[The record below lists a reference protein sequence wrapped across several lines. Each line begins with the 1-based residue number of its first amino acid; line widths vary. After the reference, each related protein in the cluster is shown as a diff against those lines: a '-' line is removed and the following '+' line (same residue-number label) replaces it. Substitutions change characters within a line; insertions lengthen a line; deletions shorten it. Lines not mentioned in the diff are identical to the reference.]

1 MYNFVLNYDGAAL
14 KICQFITSKCVKHIR
29 FKIKIPSPAKAVNFG
44 SKRGR
49 LLRYTCKILASFTK
63 EAHKKAGASAP
74 ASNQF
79 KKHED
84 LKGWG
89 I

>member
-14 KICQFITSKCVKHIR
+14 KICQFIISKCVKHIR

-49 LLRYTCKILASFTK
+49 LLRYICKISASFAK
-63 EAHKKAGASAP
+63 EAHKKSGSFCTRFQ
-74 ASNQF
+74 S
-79 KKHED
+79 
-84 LKGWG
+84 

>member
-29 FKIKIPSPAKAVNFG
+29 FKIKIPSPAKAVNFW
-44 SKRGR
+44 
-49 LLRYTCKILASFTK
+49 
-63 EAHKKAGASAP
+63 ASAD
-74 ASNQF
+74 ASCDIYAKYRLRSQ
-79 KKHED
+79 KKRELPHPLPIN
-84 LKGWG
+84 LKNTK

>member
-29 FKIKIPSPAKAVNFG
+29 FKIKISRTAKAVNFG
-44 SKRGR
+44 SKRGC
-49 LLRYTCKILASFTK
+49 LLRYTCKILASFAK
-63 EAHKKAGASAP
+63 EAHKKKRELP
-74 ASNQF
+74 HPLPIN
-79 KKHED
+79 
-84 LKGWG
+84 LKNTK

>member
-14 KICQFITSKCVKHIR
+14 KICQFITSKCVKCIR
-29 FKIKIPSPAKAVNFG
+29 FKIKISRTAKAVNFG

-49 LLRYTCKILASFTK
+49 LLRYTCKISASFTK
-63 EAHKKAGASAP
+63 EAHKKSGSFRTRFQ
-74 ASNQF
+74 S
-79 KKHED
+79 
-84 LKGWG
+84 